1 MGWIRKLFA
10 MKDKVQPLTVND
22 ENFKAEVLDSEIPVL
37 LDIWTPSCVH
47 CDRLVPIVVG
57 LATKYQGKLKVAEI
71 NGAEAPQIMSSLK
84 VRGTP
89 TVIYFAEGRE
99 FERVVGF
106 RGSLYHQDLIENELL
121 PSVMDPQILGNNSSV
136 STPTMS

>member
-71 NGAEAPQIMSSLK
+71 NGAEAPQVMSSLK

-89 TVIYFAEGRE
+89 TVIYFVEGRE

-121 PSVMDPQILGNNSSV
+121 PSVMDSQILGDASSV
-136 STPTMS
+136 TPPTLS

>member
-10 MKDKVQPLTVND
+10 LKDKVQPLTVND

-71 NGAEAPQIMSSLK
+71 NGAEAPQVMSSLK
-84 VRGTP
+84 VRSTP
-89 TVIYFAEGRE
+89 TVIYFVDGRE
-99 FERVVGF
+99 FERVIGF

-121 PSVMDPQILGNNSSV
+121 PSVMDSQILGDASSV
-136 STPTMS
+136 TPPTLS

>member
-71 NGAEAPQIMSSLK
+71 NGAEAPQVMSSLK

-89 TVIYFAEGRE
+89 TVIYFVEGRE

-121 PSVMDPQILGNNSSV
+121 PSVMDPQILGNTASV
-136 STPTMS
+136 TPPTLS